1 MTDDFWDGFAGRN
14 DAATFQR
21 HPTSGAPYVNHP
33 TKRTLK
39 GLPSRV
45 QYGRPS
51 SAYAQIDQR
60 FNLEKWSQRE
70 VLVGAIT
77 MLMTGE
83 ILPDDLGIISEFN
96 RDDADHKKA
105 LDRLCVMA
113 KERSG
118 SMIAAE
124 HGTHHHLTTEDGD
137 NEVDIIGR
145 LRAGERLGVSAAVTE
160 AVLRAWDRLINE
172 YDLEIL
178 SVEQPV
184 VDDDFNL
191 AGTLDRV
198 ARLGRDLT
206 FQTDDGPVTI
216 PAGTVIVLDLK
227 TGKLSVDRNDL
238 PKYWHGYAVQVAS
251 YAKSRPY
258 DVKTEERTRWERR
271 PSRKHALIAHLL
283 VADDR
288 VEARL
293 IYVNLTA
300 GISALQIIKRAKA
313 YAKRNDVFSHAGPAL
328 VTEPVTS

>member
-1 MTDDFWDGFAGRN
+1 MTDDFWDGFAGRT

-45 QYGRPS
+45 QYVRPS

-83 ILPDDLGIISEFN
+83 ILPEDLDIISEFN

-113 KERSG
+113 KDRSG

-160 AVLRAWDRLINE
+160 AVLRAWDRLIDE

-198 ARLGRDLT
+198 AKLGRDLT

-227 TGKLSVDRNDL
+227 TGKLSVDSNDR
-238 PKYWHGYAVQVAS
+238 PRYWHGYAVQVAR
-251 YAKSRPY
+251 YLGAPDHQAGQGVRQAQRRVQPRRARSR
-258 DVKTEERTRWERR
+258 
-271 PSRKHALIAHLL
+271 H
-283 VADDR
+283 
-288 VEARL
+288 
-293 IYVNLTA
+293 
-300 GISALQIIKRAKA
+300 
-313 YAKRNDVFSHAGPAL
+313 
-328 VTEPVTS
+328 

>member
-1 MTDDFWDGFAGRN
+1 MSDDFWDGFAGRT
-14 DAATFQR
+14 DEKTFQR

-33 TKRTLK
+33 DRLTKNGK
-39 GLPSRV
+39 PARV

-83 ILPDDLGIISEFN
+83 ILPDDLDIISKFD
-96 RDDADHKKA
+96 RDEADHKKA

-118 SMIAAE
+118 SMRAAE
-124 HGTHHHLTTEDGD
+124 EGTHHHLTTEDGD
-137 NEVDIIGR
+137 NDVDIIGR
-145 LRAGERLGVSAAVTE
+145 LRAGEKLGVSASVTK
-160 AVLRAWDRLINE
+160 AVLRAWDRLIE
-172 YDLEIL
+172 EFELEIL
-178 SVEQPV
+178 YVEQAV
-184 VDDDFNL
+184 VDDEFKL

-198 ARLGRDLT
+198 AKLRRDLT
-206 FQTDDGPVTI
+206 FETDDEPITL

-227 TGKLSVDRNDL
+227 TGKLKVDRNDR
-238 PKYWHGYAVQVAS
+238 PMYWHGYAVQVAS
-251 YAKSRPY
+251 YAKAKPY
-258 DVKTEERTRWERR
+258 AVDSEERARWTRR

-283 VADDR
+283 VSDDK

-293 IYVNLTA
+293 IYVNLSA
-300 GISALQIIKRAKA
+300 GVEALHLIKRAKA

-328 VTEPVTS
+328 VIEPVSS